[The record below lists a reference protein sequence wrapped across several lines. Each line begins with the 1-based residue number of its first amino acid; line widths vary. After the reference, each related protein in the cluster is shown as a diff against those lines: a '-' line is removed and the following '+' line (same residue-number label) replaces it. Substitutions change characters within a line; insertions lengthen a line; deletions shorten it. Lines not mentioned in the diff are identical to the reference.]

1 MQRAAG
7 IVPACRV
14 QAEREAA
21 MAEDKPIL
29 LTVADGVATITFN
42 RPHAKNSLDVA
53 ALAALF
59 TALGTCEDRADVGAV
74 VLTGAGDA
82 FCAGVNLKGYDLED
96 RAALRAGFREVAMW
110 WHQMLHRI
118 VRLPKPVLAAVNG
131 IAVGGGLGMVLASDL
146 AVCSERAAFF
156 ASWMA
161 NGVANDGGS
170 SYTLAKIVGFRRAME
185 LMLTNRTLSAAEAV
199 EWGICNRMYENA
211 AFAENV
217 GKIARQLA
225 DGPTHLQA
233 YVKET
238 FHEGWRRSLEEATE
252 YECQN
257 ILASLDHPYAA
268 QRLAAFKRGER
279 TNPLMIDLM

>member
-1 MQRAAG
+1 
-7 IVPACRV
+7 
-14 QAEREAA
+14 
-21 MAEDKPIL
+21 MAEDQPIIL
-29 LTVADGVATITFN
+29 DISQGVATITFN
-42 RPHAKNSLDVA
+42 RPQAKNSLNVE
-53 ALAALF
+53 ALSALF

-82 FCAGVNLKGYDLED
+82 FCAGVNLKGYNLDD
-96 RAALRAGFREVAMW
+96 REELRAGFREVAMW

-131 IAVGGGLGMVLASDL
+131 IAVGGGLGMVLASDM
-146 AVCSERAAFF
+146 AVCNEDAKFF

-170 SYTLAKIVGFRRAME
+170 SYTLAKVVGFRRAME
-185 LMLTNRTLSAAEAV
+185 LMLTNRTLDAREAV
-199 EWGICNRMYENA
+199 EWGICNRMYPNA
-211 AFAENV
+211 DFAANV
-217 GKIARQLA
+217 KTIAQQLA

-238 FHEGWRRSLEEATE
+238 FHEGWRRSLEECTE

-257 ILASLDHPYAA
+257 ILKSLDNPYAA
-268 QRLAAFKRGER
+268 QRLGAFKRGER
-279 TNPLMIDLM
+279 TNPLMIDLK

>member
-1 MQRAAG
+1 
-7 IVPACRV
+7 VT
-14 QAEREAA
+14 EA
-21 MAEDKPIL
+21 KPVL
-29 LTVADGVATITFN
+29 LDISDGVATITFN
-42 RPHAKNSLDVA
+42 RPQAKNSLDVE
-53 ALAALF
+53 ALSCLF
-59 TALGTCEDRADVGAV
+59 TALGTCEDREDVGAV

-82 FCAGVNLKGYDLED
+82 FCAGVNLKGYKLDD
-96 RAALRAGFREVAMW
+96 REELRAGFREVAMW

-118 VRLPKPVLAAVNG
+118 VRIPKPVLAAVNG

-146 AVCSERAAFF
+146 AVCSERATFF

-185 LMLTNRTLSAAEAV
+185 LMLTNRTLDAREAV
-199 EWGICNRMYENA
+199 EWGICNRMYGAGEFA
-211 AFAENV
+211 ANV
-217 GKIARQLA
+217 AKIARQLA
-225 DGPTHLQA
+225 EGPTHLQA

-238 FHEGWRRSLEEATE
+238 FHEGWRRSLEECTE

-257 ILASLDHPYAA
+257 ILKSLDHPYAA
-268 QRLAAFKRGER
+268 ERLGAFKAGKR